1 MDNRNDSGLVTAAE
15 QSTGAFAF
23 PDGSADSAML
33 IVLPPGDC
41 TVVLSGAKSAT
52 GAALVEIYE
61 VP

>member
-1 MDNRNDSGLVTAAE
+1 
-15 QSTGAFAF
+15 
-23 PDGSADSAML
+23 ML
-33 IVLPPGDC
+33 IVLPPGSY